1 MLAVAALA
9 GLGWAGRLAVLNYP
23 RCLHPTIPPL
33 APHPTS
39 PQVVVAEASPT
50 YQGQQMATELGA
62 LGIHATL
69 VADSAIFAMMARV
82 NKVGLRDG
90 DMLLRCLL
98 PATGWQAAEP
108 ANWWLS
114 PRCLKHRP
122 LHLLPARLGVQVVAT
137 AQALLANGGVMA
149 PVGMHT
155 VAMAARRHSVPVVVL
170 CGIYKLSTLFPHN
183 PGGWAGV
190 GAGCMRRGGCPDSGG
205 GFAVEKQP
213 TAPLAMSSLQAV
225 HTHMHVLAPTVTPPP
240 LFPPCL
246 LSLPQPSTSTT
257 SRTPQTCCPTATL
270 RWACRARPAQRPC
283 ASW

>member
-1 MLAVAALA
+1 MSPA
-9 GLGWAGRLAVLNYP
+9 
-23 RCLHPTIPPL
+23 
-33 APHPTS
+33 

-98 PATGWQAAEP
+98 PAIGWQAAEP

-137 AQALLANGGVMA
+137 AQALLLALASGFGYAVYTVAAKRLMTDGPRSDEVMA
-149 PVGMHT
+149 GAFSLGGLLLVPPQYHG
-155 VAMAARRHSVPVVVL
+155 RH
-170 CGIYKLSTLFPHN
+170 
-183 PGGWAGV
+183 
-190 GAGCMRRGGCPDSGG
+190 D
-205 GFAVEKQP
+205 
-213 TAPLAMSSLQAV
+213 AP
-225 HTHMHVLAPTVTPPP
+225 
-240 LFPPCL
+240 
-246 LSLPQPSTSTT
+246 
-257 SRTPQTCCPTATL
+257 
-270 RWACRARPAQRPC
+270 
-283 ASW
+283 